1 MNKTFIKTI
10 LLSFLFFGIV
20 QKNMYSQ
27 NNIIGIV
34 YDAEN
39 NETLI
44 GANVYFPDLHRGAI
58 TDNLGKFSIENIA
71 SGKFD
76 MFVGFLGYKNKLI
89 KLQTDTVKSE
99 IIIFLKKEAFQSE
112 EIIVSGSRF
121 SLQHENAIEV
131 NSIKLSEIEN
141 GKANLFEQL
150 AEVPGVDV
158 ISKGAGVAKPVIRG
172 LSNTNILFID
182 NGIRMENF
190 QFSENHPFM
199 VDEFGIERIEVIKG
213 PASLLYG
220 SDAVGGV
227 LFAIREKPPHSDKLQ
242 GDYSINYFDNSKGL
256 HSSIGLQAANKN
268 FHAGVRASIKSHK
281 DYIDGD
287 NQQVANTRFNQK
299 SLKSV
304 LGYSYKFIKFDL
316 YYDYTQMV
324 LGMCVPPAI
333 NLTIDN
339 YRENK
344 VWYQNLANHVVS
356 VKNKLFFNNLKLDIN
371 AAYQSNNRTLMTSDL
386 TPQFK
391 MVDMLLN
398 TLSSEIKF
406 TYSLE
411 KGEVIVGSQT
421 MYQSNKN
428 ADAPDHVIP
437 DATVKDMSAFG
448 LYSTSLWGKV
458 HIQTGLR
465 YDFRNITTKMYNV
478 ITDIDNNYENYS
490 YSSGI
495 TYQATEKLLLRT
507 NYASAHRSPNIAEIT
522 QDGMHGAYYER
533 GNRDLKSQKNYE
545 QDLSLHYHAKKFIFE
560 ITSFYNHIDNYI
572 FLQRTNELTPDNVPI
587 YQYSQ
592 TNADI
597 IGFETGIKVMPLDF
611 IQFKTNYAFLYGEQE
626 NGDYLP
632 FIPQNKLKATL
643 KFSKKEIL
651 FFKKPYFR
659 FLSNRTKYFH

>member
-1 MNKTFIKTI
+1 MKKII
-10 LLSFLFFGIV
+10 LKITPLILFFLIV
-20 QKNMYSQ
+20 TQENIYSQ
-27 NNIIGIV
+27 NTISGIV
-34 YDAEN
+34 YDAESKDA
-39 NETLI
+39 LI
-44 GANVYFPDLHRGAI
+44 GASVYFPDLHRGSV
-58 TDNLGKFSIENIA
+58 TDNLGKFLIENIT

-76 MFVGFLGYKNKLI
+76 MFVGFLGYKNKI
-89 KLQTDTVKSE
+89 VKLQTDTVKSE
-99 IIIFLKKEAFQSE
+99 IIIFLEEEAFQSE

-131 NSIKLSEIEN
+131 NSIKLTKLN
-141 GKANLFEQL
+141 YNKANLFEQL

-227 LFAIREKPPHSDKLQ
+227 LFAIREKPPRDDAFK
-242 GDYSINYFDNSKGL
+242 GNYSINYFDNSKGL
-256 HSSIGLQAANKN
+256 HSSIGLQGAKKN

-287 NQQVANTRFNQK
+287 NQQVTNTRFNQK

-304 LGYSYKFIKFDL
+304 IGYSHKLGNFDL
-316 YYDYTQMV
+316 YYDYTEML
-324 LGMCVPPAI
+324 LGMCVPPSI
-333 NLTIDN
+333 SLTTN
-339 YRENK
+339 NNRENE
-344 VWYQNLANHVVS
+344 VWYQNLKNHVIS

-411 KGEVIVGSQT
+411 KGEVIAGLQG

-448 LYSTSLWGKV
+448 LYSTSLWEKV

-465 YDFRNITTKMYNV
+465 YDYR
-478 ITDIDNNYENYS
+478 
-490 YSSGI
+490 
-495 TYQATEKLLLRT
+495 
-507 NYASAHRSPNIAEIT
+507 
-522 QDGMHGAYYER
+522 
-533 GNRDLKSQKNYE
+533 
-545 QDLSLHYHAKKFIFE
+545 
-560 ITSFYNHIDNYI
+560 
-572 FLQRTNELTPDNVPI
+572 
-587 YQYSQ
+587 
-592 TNADI
+592 DI
-597 IGFETGIKVMPLDF
+597 IT
-611 IQFKTNYAFLYGEQE
+611 
-626 NGDYLP
+626 
-632 FIPQNKLKATL
+632 KL
-643 KFSKKEIL
+643 E
-651 FFKKPYFR
+651 YC
-659 FLSNRTKYFH
+659 